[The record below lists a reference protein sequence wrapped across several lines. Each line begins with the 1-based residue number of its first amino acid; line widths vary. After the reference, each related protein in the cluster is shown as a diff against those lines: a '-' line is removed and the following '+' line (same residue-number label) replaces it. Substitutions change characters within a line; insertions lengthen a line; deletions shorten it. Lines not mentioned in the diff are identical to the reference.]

1 MSRRASIGITI
12 AVLGIALVVG
22 GVYFL
27 INIIERNLAPLEI
40 TAPTPIPELT
50 EKVLVATHD
59 IPLGA
64 LLREQD
70 VIEVDMPITLMP
82 TNALFRVDQAI
93 GRITKVPLV
102 TGELVLAHHLADPT
116 NISNDLAFILGENQ
130 VLMAVPPLDLL
141 SSLNVLQRGD
151 VIDIFITVDW
161 AIPVVNED
169 GEIVLNPETNEPVT
183 SGGLITFDAY
193 QRLVI
198 TALIANII
206 YEERQPTLANPLGT
220 PVPTPAPQPSQVNIQ
235 AFLLAL
241 DAQDALVLKHLID
254 KGANF
259 DFVLRNPTSTKFFEL
274 TPVTEDYLFDLY
286 GLEKPE

>member
-1 MSRRASIGITI
+1 M
-12 AVLGIALVVG
+12 
-22 GVYFL
+22 
-27 INIIERNLAPLEI
+27 
-40 TAPTPIPELT
+40 
-50 EKVLVATHD
+50 
-59 IPLGA
+59 
-64 LLREQD
+64 
-70 VIEVDMPITLMP
+70 
-82 TNALFRVDQAI
+82 
-93 GRITKVPLV
+93 
-102 TGELVLAHHLADPT
+102 
-116 NISNDLAFILGENQ
+116 
-130 VLMAVPPLDLL
+130 
-141 SSLNVLQRGD
+141 
-151 VIDIFITVDW
+151 
-161 AIPVVNED
+161 
-169 GEIVLNPETNEPVT
+169 
-183 SGGLITFDAY
+183 
-193 QRLVI
+193 I